1 METTLSI
8 IKPDAVQ
15 KGYTEDICSRIEDS
29 GLKIR
34 SKKLIKLTQEQAE
47 DFYAEHKGKPF
58 FEALINY
65 MTSDLV
71 QIQVL
76 RGENA
81 ISRYR
86 KLMGNTNP
94 KEAAPGTLRHDFA
107 ESIQANAVHGSD
119 SEESAE
125 REVAYF
131 FPEE

>member
-15 KGYTEDICSRIEDS
+15 KGYIEDICSRIEDC

-34 SKKLIKLTQEQAE
+34 SKRQIKLTQEQAE
-47 DFYAEHKGKPF
+47 GFYAEHKGKPF

-65 MTSDLV
+65 MTSGPV

-81 ISRYR
+81 ISKYR
-86 KLMGNTNP
+86 KLMGNTDP
-94 KEAAPGTLRHDFA
+94 KEAAPGTIRHDFA

>member
-1 METTLSI
+1 MEATLSI
-8 IKPDAVQ
+8 IKPNAVQ
-15 KGYTEDICSRIEDS
+15 KGYIEDICSRIEDF

-34 SKKLIKLTQEQAE
+34 SKRQIKLTQEQAE
-47 DFYAEHKGKPF
+47 GFYAEHKGKPF

-65 MTSDLV
+65 MTSGPV

-81 ISRYR
+81 ISKYR

-94 KEAAPGTLRHDFA
+94 KEAAPGTIRHDFA
-107 ESIQANAVHGSD
+107 ESIHANAVHGSD

-131 FPEE
+131 FPKK

>member
-34 SKKLIKLTQEQAE
+34 SKRLIKLTQEQAE
-47 DFYAEHKGKPF
+47 DFYAEHKGKPY

>member
-15 KGYTEDICSRIEDS
+15 KGYTEDICSRIEDC

-34 SKKLIKLTQEQAE
+34 SKRQIKLTQEQAE
-47 DFYAEHKGKPF
+47 GFYTEHKGKPF

-65 MTSDLV
+65 MTSGPV
-71 QIQVL
+71 QGQVL

-81 ISRYR
+81 ISKYR
-86 KLMGNTNP
+86 KLIGNTDP
-94 KEAAPGTLRHDFA
+94 KEAAPGTIRYDFA

-119 SEESAE
+119 SKESAE
-125 REVAYF
+125 REVTYF
-131 FPEE
+131 FPEK

>member
-15 KGYTEDICSRIEDS
+15 KGYIEDICSRIEDC

-34 SKKLIKLTQEQAE
+34 SKRQIKLTQEQAE
-47 DFYAEHKGKPF
+47 GFYAEHKGKPF

-65 MTSDLV
+65 MTSGPV

-81 ISRYR
+81 ISKYR
-86 KLMGNTNP
+86 KLMGNTDP
-94 KEAAPGTLRHDFA
+94 KEAAPGTIRHDFA

-131 FPEE
+131 FPKK

>member
-15 KGYTEDICSRIEDS
+15 KGYIEDICSRIEDC

-34 SKKLIKLTQEQAE
+34 SKRQIKLTQEQAE
-47 DFYAEHKGKPF
+47 GFYAEHKGKPF

-65 MTSDLV
+65 MTSGPV

-81 ISRYR
+81 ISKYR
-86 KLMGNTNP
+86 KLMGNTDP
-94 KEAAPGTLRHDFA
+94 KEAAPGTIRHDFA

-119 SEESAE
+119 
-125 REVAYF
+125 
-131 FPEE
+131 